1 MLVGLL
7 RTTANMMRR
16 AACYAAAGKH
26 RWGRRWASGES
37 SHTAPSGQRQRTFK
51 KVESNSFLTNLFMGE
66 ANVTQI
72 FPYPEVLTADQTETL
87 RMGLEPL
94 QRFLTEGNDP
104 DWNDAH
110 ERVSDATLQALKD
123 MGGFGMQVPPELG
136 GIGANNSQ
144 TARLSEAVG
153 HHDLALGII
162 LGAHQSIGFKGIL
175 LFGTDEQK
183 RKYLPSL
190 AAGDTIAAYCL
201 TEPGSGSDA
210 MSIKS
215 RAVLSPDGS
224 HYILNGGK
232 IWISNGGIADIF
244 TVFAQ
249 TPIKLDSGETRDRIS
264 AFIVERTFKGV
275 STGPPEKKMGIKA
288 SNTASV
294 NFDDVAVPVE
304 NLLGNAGEG
313 FKVAMQIL
321 NNGRFGMSAI
331 LCGTMRASIAKAVE
345 HATTRAQFGSRL
357 ASFGNVQE
365 KLARMA
371 AQLYTAESLTYM
383 LSGNMDRG
391 FTDYHLEAASTK
403 VTASEC
409 AWSVTDEAI
418 QIHGGMGYM
427 RATGLERTLRD
438 LRIFR
443 IFEGAND
450 ILRLFVALQGLQ
462 YAGGHL
468 RELRRALRNPA
479 AHLGL
484 LFDQGSKRV
493 RRAVG
498 LAGGPPLQ
506 QYAHPRLAGP
516 AALVSRCIEQC
527 GAAVEHLLIKYGRNI
542 IDEQFLLIRLAH
554 SAIDV
559 YAMMVVL
566 SRASRALTQALPSAE
581 HEALLAQLI
590 CSEASERVQMNLGSL
605 RSAEKLANFGTMRTV
620 AEHMCEA
627 GGAVP
632 LHPLGV

>member
-1 MLVGLL
+1 
-7 RTTANMMRR
+7 MMRR
-16 AACYAAAGKH
+16 AAWYATAGKH

-37 SHTAPSGQRQRTFK
+37 GHAAPSGQRQRTFK

-72 FPYPEVLTADQTETL
+72 FPFPEVLSADQTETL
-87 RMGLEPL
+87 RMLVDPL
-94 QRFLTEGNDP
+94 QRFLTEVNNP
-104 DWNDAH
+104 DWNDAN
-110 ERVSDATLQALKD
+110 ERVSDASMQALRE
-123 MGGFGMQVPPELG
+123 MGGFGMQVPPEMG

-153 HHDLALGII
+153 HQDLALGIV

-183 RKYLPSL
+183 RRYLPAL
-190 AAGDTIAAYCL
+190 AAGEKIACYCL

-264 AFIVERTFKGV
+264 AFIVERGFKGV

-294 NFDDVAVPVE
+294 NFDDVPVPVE
-304 NLLGNAGEG
+304 NMLGSPGEG

-331 LCGTMRASIAKAVE
+331 LCGTMRASIAKSVA
-345 HATTRAQFGSRL
+345 HATTRSQFGGRL

-409 AWSVTDEAI
+409 AWHVTDEAI

-427 RATGLERTLRD
+427 RDAGLERTLRD

-484 LFDQGSKRV
+484 LLDQGSKRV

-498 LAGGPPLQ
+498 LTGGPPLQ
-506 QYAHPRLAGP
+506 QYTHPRLAGP
-516 AALVSRCIEQC
+516 AALVSRCIEQF

-542 IDEQFLLIRLAH
+542 IDEQFLLIRLSQ

-559 YAMMVVL
+559 YIMMVVL
-566 SRASRALTQALPSAE
+566 SRATRALNQSLPSAD

-590 CSEASERVQMNLGSL
+590 CSEASERVQTNLGSL
-605 RSAEKLANFGTMRTV
+605 RSAEKLANFNTMRTV
-620 AEHMCEA
+620 AEQMCEA

-632 LHPLGV
+632 LNPLGV